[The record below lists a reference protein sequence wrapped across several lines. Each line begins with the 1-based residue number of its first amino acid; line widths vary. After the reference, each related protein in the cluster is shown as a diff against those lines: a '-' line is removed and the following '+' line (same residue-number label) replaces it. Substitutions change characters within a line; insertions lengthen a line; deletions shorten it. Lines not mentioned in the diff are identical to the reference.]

1 MCKINNSH
9 FKKYMMSMP
18 MFKKAYKTCVKSTF
32 SIYYV
37 VLCALACCHASV
49 FAAQGPSENDFG
61 ISSTLP
67 WTQVITKI
75 HQHSSR
81 WPQVAPKSSQDSP
94 KMTPGCPKMAPE
106 RTQVALKSSQD
117 SFKVIVMQAF
127 SLHRGRAKTI
137 WAFRARGLG
146 PK

>member
-1 MCKINNSH
+1 
-9 FKKYMMSMP
+9 MMSKP

-32 SIYYV
+32 SISYI
-37 VLCALACCHASV
+37 VLCALASCHASV

-61 ISSTLP
+61 VSSMLP
-67 WTQVITKI
+67 WIQVITKI
-75 HQHSSR
+75 HQHSTR
-81 WPQVAPKSSQDSP
+81 WPQVAPKSSQDSL

-137 WAFRARGLG
+137 LHFKHAALG
-146 PK
+146 PSNHQVLPT

>member
-1 MCKINNSH
+1 
-9 FKKYMMSMP
+9 MMSKP
-18 MFKKAYKTCVKSTF
+18 MFKKAYETCVKSTF
-32 SIYYV
+32 STSYI
-37 VLCALACCHASV
+37 VLCALASCHASV

-81 WPQVAPKSSQDSP
+81 WPQVAPKSSQYSP

-117 SFKVIVMQAF
+117 SIKVKASRPRSKVQGPEG
-127 SLHRGRAKTI
+127 GRRDPEGFAVSK
-137 WAFRARGLG
+137 
-146 PK
+146 